1 MPNGRCII
9 CGEWDIDDLHECKGS
24 RAMCNDHDQTTSMHH
39 DSIELTI
46 TVAGHRWHLKRDLP
60 LVVRASSGRM
70 SIRAGLEPV
79 TDRMLQ
85 QAIEE
90 LVDMAVI
97 VLDQQMP
104 HPRETWWQIE
114 EAFEQRD
121 EG

>member
-1 MPNGRCII
+1 
-9 CGEWDIDDLHECKGS
+9 
-24 RAMCNDHDQTTSMHH
+24 MCNDQGETRTMQ
-39 DSIELTI
+39 DSIELII
-46 TVAGHRWHLKRDLP
+46 TVAGHRWNIKRDLP

-104 HPRETWWQIE
+104 HPRESWWQIE
-114 EAFEQRD
+114 EAFVQRD
-121 EG
+121 GDEYR